1 MFVPLLLTL
10 IQSFIGVRLSSTWS
24 AHICLSFNKQC
35 LILDTHK
42 LFAFPIAFSILLIIA
57 IAIYK
62 RSLLNENWKY
72 LRTLIFLLFSQI
84 TLGVLSLKTNLNEPI
99 FIIGHQLN
107 ASLFIAILTTLIFRN
122 PFTKKGLNHSLNSQM
137 VGINS

>member
-1 MFVPLLLTL
+1 MYKR
-10 IQSFIGVRLSSTWS
+10 Q
-24 AHICLSFNKQC
+24 
-35 LILDTHK
+35 
-42 LFAFPIAFSILLIIA
+42 FSILLIIA
-57 IAIYK
+57 TAIYK
-62 RSLLNENWKY
+62 RDLLNENWKY
-72 LRTLIFLLFSQI
+72 LSALIFLLFSQI
-84 TLGVLSLKTNLNEPI
+84 ALGVLSLKTNLSEPI

>member
-1 MFVPLLLTL
+1 M
-10 IQSFIGVRLSSTWS
+10 
-24 AHICLSFNKQC
+24 
-35 LILDTHK
+35 
-42 LFAFPIAFSILLIIA
+42 IIA

-62 RSLLNENWKY
+62 RSVLDQNWKY
-72 LRTLIFLLFSQI
+72 LTTLIFLLFSQI

-122 PFTKKGLNHSLNSQM
+122 PFTKKGLSHSLNSPM

>member
-1 MFVPLLLTL
+1 MYFG
-10 IQSFIGVRLSSTWS
+10 SFHAFSKW
-24 AHICLSFNKQC
+24 C
-35 LILDTHK
+35 K

-57 IAIYK
+57 TAIYK
-62 RSLLNENWKY
+62 RNLLDENWKY
-72 LRTLIFLLFSQI
+72 LSALFFLLFSQI
-84 TLGVLSLKTNLNEPI
+84 VFGVLSLKTSLNQPI

-122 PFTKKGLNHSLNSQM
+122 PFAKKGLNHSLNSQM

>member
-1 MFVPLLLTL
+1 M
-10 IQSFIGVRLSSTWS
+10 
-24 AHICLSFNKQC
+24 
-35 LILDTHK
+35 
-42 LFAFPIAFSILLIIA
+42 IIA
-57 IAIYK
+57 TAIYK
-62 RSLLNENWKY
+62 RSLLTENWKY
-72 LRTLIFLLFSQI
+72 LSALIFLLFSQI
-84 TLGVLSLKTNLNEPI
+84 VLGVLSLKTNLNEPI

>member
-1 MFVPLLLTL
+1 
-10 IQSFIGVRLSSTWS
+10 
-24 AHICLSFNKQC
+24 
-35 LILDTHK
+35 
-42 LFAFPIAFSILLIIA
+42 LIIA

-62 RSLLNENWKY
+62 RNLLNENWKY
-72 LRTLIFLLFSQI
+72 LTILIFLLFSQI

-122 PFTKKGLNHSLNSQM
+122 PFTQKGLKHSLNSQM
-137 VGINS
+137 IGINS

>member
-1 MFVPLLLTL
+1 MDV
-10 IQSFIGVRLSSTWS
+10 SSS
-24 AHICLSFNKQC
+24 NFSCLSFDKQC

-62 RSLLNENWKY
+62 RSLRDENWKY
-72 LRTLIFLLFSQI
+72 VTTLIFLLFSQI

-99 FIIGHQLN
+99 FIIVHQLN
-107 ASLFIAILTTLIFRN
+107 SSLFIAILTTLIFRN
-122 PFTKKGLNHSLNSQM
+122 PFAKKDLNHSLNSQM

>member
-1 MFVPLLLTL
+1 M
-10 IQSFIGVRLSSTWS
+10 
-24 AHICLSFNKQC
+24 
-35 LILDTHK
+35 
-42 LFAFPIAFSILLIIA
+42 IIA

-72 LRTLIFLLFSQI
+72 LTTLIFLLFSQI

-107 ASLFIAILTTLIFRN
+107 AALFIAILTTLIFRN
-122 PFTKKGLNHSLNSQM
+122 PFTKKGLNHSLNPQT